1 MKSTPI
7 LAALPLYWS
16 ATSKNQLGQ
25 AWRALKLPRNLLAMT
40 ITLAAALLLFNMIP
54 PTVFEKVFN
63 NVLGK
68 PYLLFLAMLLELM
81 LKFLFAGGLNCF
93 AQGMRFSQSE
103 IELFFSSPI
112 SRRQMVLFKLLN
124 VFKQGV
130 IIAIPASIIS
140 TIIFEQQ
147 SFLWLFPGLI
157 ITFGVTITLYASAR
171 YTISYMAILKL
182 QWVTW
187 LIISGVIIAICYA
200 GVQVFIQSQAL
211 FQDLGKYQQTPAFS
225 SIVKVFDWLV
235 TPAFS
240 TSWAEFLNAIWLPQ
254 LVWITASLLFFTRKF
269 PYAFFEQS
277 ISGAGTNT
285 GADTNAGTSAKK
297 DVLARKDATNTSNT
311 NTSNTKTCNTKT
323 SNTKTCNTNTF
334 NKKEHSRITPKLAPV
349 GSQYRALVWKT
360 VMASA
365 PLRSRKVRW
374 LIGALLLLL
383 PIASLFPFGLG
394 LQYILRV
401 ILITLI
407 MTMVF
412 IGPWLLRGGLRHDMP
427 YMDLLKSMPIEGR
440 QLMFGTMVVPISITF
455 AIVCL
460 ASVCLGLIA
469 TDLYS
474 NEVSGANYIFTSV
487 VGLPVLFAL
496 IAARFTIYNMWAL
509 YLPSFVRYGTNTGG
523 ELIQLSFRAVVS
535 AMVLAILLVVP
546 VYTLRWIFD
555 NGESI
560 LPLAADWVKLLG
572 TTSACVILL
581 CELLLLI
588 YLSQSRYQ
596 HFDISQEN
604 SGG

>member
-1 MKSTPI
+1 MKRPPI
-7 LAALPLYWS
+7 LDALPLYWL
-16 ATSKNQLGQ
+16 ATAKNQLGQ
-25 AWRALKLPRNLLAMT
+25 AVRALKMPRNLLAMAL
-40 ITLAAALLLFNMIP
+40 TLGVSLWLFNILP
-54 PTVFEKVFN
+54 ENVFSKVFN
-63 NVLGK
+63 GVLGK
-68 PYLLFLAMLLELM
+68 PYIFFLAMLLELM
-81 LKFLFAGGLNCF
+81 LKFLFSGGLNCF
-93 AQGMRFSQSE
+93 AQGLRFSQPE

-124 VFKQGV
+124 VFKQGM

-147 SFLWLFPGLI
+147 SFLWLLPGLI
-157 ITFGVTITLYASAR
+157 VTFGVSITLYAIAR
-171 YTISYMAILKL
+171 YAISYMAMIKL
-182 QWVTW
+182 QWVSW
-187 LIISGVIIAICYA
+187 LVISGVIIAIGYA
-200 GVQVFIQSQAL
+200 GVQIFVQSQEL
-211 FQDLGKYQQTPAFS
+211 FKDLSKYQQTPAFS
-225 SIVKVFDWLV
+225 SIAKVFDWLV

-240 TSWAEFLNAIWLPQ
+240 TSWAEFLNAIWLPLLIWIASS
-254 LVWITASLLFFTRKF
+254 LVFFTRKF

-285 GADTNAGTSAKK
+285 SQSK
-297 DVLARKDATNTSNT
+297 DLLARKDATNS
-311 NTSNTKTCNTKT
+311 
-323 SNTKTCNTNTF
+323 
-334 NKKEHSRITPKLAPV
+334 SRITPKLAPI

-374 LIGALLLLL
+374 LLGALLLLL
-383 PIASLFPFGLG
+383 PVASLFPFPLG

-427 YMDLLKSMPIEGR
+427 YMDLLKSMPIDGR
-440 QLMFGTMVVPISITF
+440 QLMFGTMLVPISITF

-474 NEVSGANYIFTSV
+474 DEVPSANYIITSV
-487 VGLPVLFAL
+487 IGLPMLFAL
-496 IAARFTIYNMWAL
+496 IAARFTIHNMWAL
-509 YLPSFVRYGTNTGG
+509 YLPSFVSYGVNTGG
-523 ELIQLSFRAVVS
+523 ELLQLSFRAVVS
-535 AMVLAILLVVP
+535 AVALAILMVVP
-546 VYTLRWIFD
+546 IYTLRWIFS

-560 LPLAADWVKLLG
+560 LPLAADGVKLLG
-572 TTSACVILL
+572 TTSACIILL

-604 SGG
+604 TGG